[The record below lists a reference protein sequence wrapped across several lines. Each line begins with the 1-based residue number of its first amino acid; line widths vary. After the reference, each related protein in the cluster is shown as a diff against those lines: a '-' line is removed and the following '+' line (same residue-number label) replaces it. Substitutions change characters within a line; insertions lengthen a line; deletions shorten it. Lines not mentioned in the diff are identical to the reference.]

1 MHLMNTETKIQKTL
15 HHGTEGHGCGWLKLR
30 VEKWK
35 KKVSANELEI
45 LERII

>member
-1 MHLMNTETKIQKTL
+1 MTEDRGEGVAVPWT
-15 HHGTEGHGCGWLKLR
+15 GCTEGHGCGWLKLR